1 MLLPLA
7 AESYRRNVAHHT
19 FLAKVNAPTKVP
31 DPRLELTNFVEDWVR
46 QELRSHFI
54 ETSYRVLRWEQLDAR
69 NYYVVR
75 FRELDGVF
83 DVGRGVKL
91 LLEVKASASK
101 SSLKSGLQ
109 QLRSAVQTAVHA
121 YPNTIGLLVIAGLGE
136 WFDIFGN
143 APIEPLDDYFNDMD
157 VDLLEWPP
165 RLPAGKT
172 SGICVSLIP
181 GSALHEWLPKESLG

>member
-1 MLLPLA
+1 MSSIKGVMLLPLA

-69 NYYVVR
+69 NHYVVR

-109 QLRSAVQTAVHA
+109 QLRSAAARPLAREKYKHPAPKAAQRPWRASQEGSGNQRSQT
-121 YPNTIGLLVIAGLGE
+121 E
-136 WFDIFGN
+136 C
-143 APIEPLDDYFNDMD
+143 
-157 VDLLEWPP
+157 LEFASNWQ
-165 RLPAGKT
+165 K
-172 SGICVSLIP
+172 
-181 GSALHEWLPKESLG
+181 